1 MMMMMMMMLM
11 TRMTTMTMMT
21 TRTTTATVVVL
32 VAVILVKK
40 KRKRKKRMMTTSVG
54 PNERR
59 VRETLYHFRRP
70 GHTFGNQRPC
80 PAAVNTRKIVLLFFK
95 LSEIISDDY

>member
-1 MMMMMMMMLM
+1 
-11 TRMTTMTMMT
+11 MTMMT
-21 TRTTTATVVVL
+21 TRTTTARVVVL
-32 VAVILVKK
+32 VAVMLVKEKKK
-40 KRKRKKRMMTTSVG
+40 KRKMTTSVG

-70 GHTFGNQRPC
+70 GHTFANQRPC

-95 LSEIISDDY
+95 LSEIISDNY

>member
-1 MMMMMMMMLM
+1 
-11 TRMTTMTMMT
+11 
-21 TRTTTATVVVL
+21 
-32 VAVILVKK
+32 
-40 KRKRKKRMMTTSVG
+40 MMTTSVG

-59 VRETLYHFRRP
+59 VRETLYHFWRP